1 MGDQMDETAASEM
14 FAFIVAP
21 YSNVEF
27 AQHAFHSARDL
38 HFDMRA
44 ETAIGATVNARQ
56 DSGDVKIFRKHVTAI
71 RYGSLIGPGWGWRQG
86 WRSPSSPMP
95 LSAQAS

>member
-1 MGDQMDETAASEM
+1 MDETAANEA
-14 FAFIVAP
+14 FAFIVAA
-21 YSNVEF
+21 YSNAEF
-27 AQHAFHSARDL
+27 AQHAFRSARDL

-44 ETAIGATVNARQ
+44 EAAIGATVNARQ
-56 DSGDVKIFRKHVTAI
+56 DSGDAKILRKHVTAI
-71 RYGSLIGPGWGWRQG
+71 RYESLIGPEWDWRQG